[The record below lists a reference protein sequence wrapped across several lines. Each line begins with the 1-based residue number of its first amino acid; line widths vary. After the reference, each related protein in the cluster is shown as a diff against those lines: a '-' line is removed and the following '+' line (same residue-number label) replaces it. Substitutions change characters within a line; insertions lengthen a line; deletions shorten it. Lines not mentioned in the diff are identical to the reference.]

1 MSEIHILQSANE
13 CGRLCAEELT
23 FGKIIITDVM
33 CSSQEMAIDIGY
45 RAISNATF
53 KKGGVRDSS
62 IFFCIKVRR

>member
-1 MSEIHILQSANE
+1 MWAFMRRGVDLREV
-13 CGRLCAEELT
+13 
-23 FGKIIITDVM
+23 IITDVM

-53 KKGGVRDSS
+53 KKGSVRDSS